1 MSTSMSEIQFTVGV
15 GLKAPIADGAY
26 KVGVF
31 NIEVSYPSAV
41 NFGMGPESLP
51 IGLSTVFSV
60 RWEDSKNQDAKHLQA
75 QSYHRHLVIH
85 KALGAINELLQAYKL
100 VRMGHINSCGVRSV
114 GVNDTLFYFSS
125 IDGVP
130 TGNLNVGFRGS
141 RFQSHA
147 ASPHDPF
154 GTTALAA
161 PHIAT
166 ETLPVARRYVRCYEL
181 LEHGFYSEA
190 FIIAFSVMDDLVQE
204 MQHSQLQIKGMSAKS
219 DRDSLMRGIKENR
232 LKLYL
237 GSLLKITAGCTATEL
252 WPQAEKA
259 LEWLNKIRNN
269 IAHGGFGADYHSAAV
284 GIYACIKLLHTLHA
298 AKLMTAEFPVEF
310 FRHAKLTAAWT
321 LNPQSWVPTGSQA
334 ESLDFE
340 S

>member
-1 MSTSMSEIQFTVGV
+1 MSEIQFTIGI
-15 GLKAPIADGAY
+15 GLKAPIAEGAY
-26 KVGVF
+26 KVGAF
-31 NIEVSYPSAV
+31 TIEVSYPSVV
-41 NFGMGPESLP
+41 NLGMGLESLP
-51 IGLSTVFSV
+51 IGLSTVFSIN
-60 RWEDSKNQDAKHLQA
+60 WEDDKNRDAKHLRA
-75 QSYHRHLVIH
+75 QSHHRHLTIH
-85 KALGAINELLQAYKL
+85 KALDAINELLQAYKL
-100 VRMGHINSCGVRSV
+100 VRMGHIDSCGVRSV
-114 GVNDTLFYFSS
+114 GIFDTLFYFSS
-125 IDGVP
+125 IDGTP
-130 TGNLNVGFRGS
+130 TGDLNVRWRGN
-141 RFQSHA
+141 RFQTHG

-166 ETLPVARRYVRCYEL
+166 KTLPVARRYVRCYEL

-190 FIIAFSVMDDLVQE
+190 FIIAFSIMDDLVQE
-204 MQHSQLQIKGMSAKS
+204 MQHGQLELKGMSAKS

-237 GSLLKITAGCTATEL
+237 GPLLKITAGCSATEL

-259 LEWLNKIRNN
+259 LEWLNRIRNN

-284 GIYACIKLLHTLHA
+284 GIYACIKLLHTLHD

-321 LNPQSWVPTGSQA
+321 LSPPAWVPVGSQA
-334 ESLDFE
+334 EV
-340 S
+340 

>member
-1 MSTSMSEIQFTVGV
+1 MSEIQFLIGI
-15 GLKAPIADGAY
+15 GLKAPIADGTY
-26 KVGVF
+26 EVGLF
-31 NIEVSYPSAV
+31 NIQVSYPSFV
-41 NFGMGPESLP
+41 DLGMGPESLP
-51 IGLSTVFSV
+51 IGLSTVFQV
-60 RWEDSKNQDAKHLQA
+60 KWTDDSNQDAEHLRS
-75 QSYHRHLVIH
+75 QSYHRHLTIH

-100 VRMGHINSCGVRSV
+100 VRMGHIDSRGVRSV
-114 GVNDTLFYFSS
+114 GVYDTLFFFPS
-125 IDGVP
+125 IDGTP
-130 TGNLNVGFRGS
+130 TGSLNVGWRGN
-141 RFQSHA
+141 RFQSHG

-204 MQHSQLQIKGMSAKS
+204 MLHSQLQTKGMGAKS

-237 GSLLKITAGCTATEL
+237 GPLLKITAGSTASDL

-259 LEWLNKIRNN
+259 LEWLNRIRNN
-269 IAHGGFGADYHSAAV
+269 IAHGGHGADYHSAAV
-284 GIYACIKLLHTLHA
+284 GIYACMQLLHTMHH

-310 FRHAKLTAAWT
+310 FRHAKLTAGWT
-321 LNPQSWVPTGSQA
+321 FNPPAWVPIGSEA
-334 ESLDFE
+334 ESMDFN